1 MKKFSLITIASVAAA
16 AAVLFSV
23 PAAAEVERVAR
34 DSHPFFGTDALRNS
48 DTGSDPSTPTTGVP
62 EPGMLVLLTLGL
74 GSLGFVALRRRR
86 VRA

>member
-1 MKKFSLITIASVAAA
+1 MKKVSLITIASVAAA
-16 AAVLFSV
+16 AAVLWSV
-23 PAAAEVERVAR
+23 PAAAQVERVAH
-34 DSHPFFGTDALRNS
+34 DLKPYFGEDALQNS
-48 DTGSDPSTPTTGVP
+48 NTGDPSTPTTGVP